1 VFEGLNL
8 SPRLSCLALTG
19 ALFGIMFKPMEREA
33 DYKNFEATA
42 LFCPRCK
49 MATPVRK
56 RLLLVL
62 PDAEKY
68 EYLCA
73 QCGHSVGD
81 KIEKGDQGVHLII
94 R

>member
-1 VFEGLNL
+1 M
-8 SPRLSCLALTG
+8 A
-19 ALFGIMFKPMEREA
+19 REA

-62 PDAEKY
+62 PDGDKY

-73 QCGHSVGD
+73 QCGCSVGD
-81 KIEKGDQGVHLII
+81 KIEKEVQAVHRII
-94 R
+94 H